1 MIQQCPQ
8 IPVWGRLRFFLE
20 NWKKI
25 TDDQWVLSL
34 IEEGYKLEF
43 IQKPPQSGM
52 KETIVPRKN
61 LDILNAEV
69 AELLRKDAIEKVPP
83 NERGCGFYSTF
94 FLVPKKNGKMRPVI
108 NLRPLNRYLKK
119 EHFKMDTLKKV
130 IYLVKP
136 NDWAI
141 SLDLSDAYL
150 HIPIFQK
157 HRKYLRFCIAG
168 QCWQWKCLCFG
179 PSTAPRVF
187 SKVISVIAA
196 HLRAQNIRLASY
208 LDDWL
213 ALNQLKRLLL
223 QDREKCLNL
232 LVALGFIINKEKSEL
247 IPKQEIVYIGG
258 AFHLKLG
265 IVTPTPER
273 LRKLDLAIQRLLS
286 GQNQARDFL
295 HLLGLMASCLELIP
309 NGRLFMRPIQL
320 HLLAF
325 WRPASMDLEVVVPIT
340 QHLKSHLRWWSD
352 LANTMKGRSLQQAHT
367 QITIATDASKHGYG
381 GHVGKDF
388 IQGTWS
394 KSQSELHINLL
405 ELEAVFLTV
414 KHFLP
419 VLKNK
424 NVLIRS
430 DSTTVCQCE
439 STGRHKVATSVLQNL
454 GFVEFCTRKQHASK
468 SSAHIG
474 SSEHLRRP
482 IKSRES
488 TTYRMANA
496 QSSSTNTVSDLGD
509 TPDRPICI
517 QGEQTDSSLL
527 FLDSTPRCI
536 GNRCSVSLLGR
547 NVCICVPSNMSHT
560 QSSATYGAVSLS
572 DYSHCTKMASQALVP
587 RPSKIPDSMSKET
600 TSVARPVTT
609 AQNNDQSSKSRS
621 IQSACLA
628 TINRSFQEKGFSN
641 QSRKLISASWRS
653 GTQQDYTGKFNKFCS
668 WCSTRQID
676 PYSASLVQ
684 VADFLTDLFN
694 NGLQYRT
701 IAGYRSMLS
710 AVLQPI
716 NNTPVGQHPYIIR
729 LLKGVFNSR
738 PPKVKIL
745 PEWDLQLVLNMLQK
759 QPFEP
764 LSKASLKHITFKLIF
779 LMAISTFRRC
789 NDLQSLKIGKG
800 SVCVQKKGITFIR
813 HGLAKQDRESHF
825 GSKIF
830 VPAFEE
836 NYRLDPKRAL
846 YWYLK
851 KTQLLRVSSDGTVE
865 RKIFLALNKPHQAVS
880 TQTISNWIVQTIRMA
895 YDDQKL
901 KVKAHS
907 TRAIGP
913 SWALYKGASMKSI
926 LDAADWSK
934 ESTFTQFY
942 LRKLDVEVLKQ

>member
-1 MIQQCPQ
+1 MGLIFNRGGLQTRVHSETPSIWDEGNNSAQKEFRYFKCRSGRIIKKRCYRKSTSKREGMRFLQHLLSSSQEERKNETSNKFETPKQVSEERTFQNGHIEKSHKPGETKRLGYFSGSERCISTHTNISETQEISPFLHSRTMLAMEMPMLRSFDRASGIFQGYFSDCSAFKGSEYQTSVLSRRLVGSESTKKTVGARSREMPESSGSTGLYNKQREIRTDSQTRDCLHRGCFPLKARNSNSNSREIKKVRFSNTKVTLGPKSSKRFSSSTRPNGFMSGINSQWPTFHETHTITSVSFLASSINGPSSCGSHYATSKIASSVVVRSSQHHEGSLFATGSYTDNHSHGCIKTRLWGPCGQRFYSGNMVQ
-8 IPVWGRLRFFLE
+8 IPVRTSYQSPGVGSSISNCKTFSTCPKEQKCPDKERQHNRLS
-20 NWKKI
+20 I
-25 TDDQWVLSL
+25 
-34 IEEGYKLEF
+34 
-43 IQKPPQSGM
+43 
-52 KETIVPRKN
+52 
-61 LDILNAEV
+61 
-69 AELLRKDAIEKVPP
+69 
-83 NERGCGFYSTF
+83 
-94 FLVPKKNGKMRPVI
+94 
-108 NLRPLNRYLKK
+108 
-119 EHFKMDTLKKV
+119 
-130 IYLVKP
+130 
-136 NDWAI
+136 
-141 SLDLSDAYL
+141 
-150 HIPIFQK
+150 
-157 HRKYLRFCIAG
+157 
-168 QCWQWKCLCFG
+168 
-179 PSTAPRVF
+179 
-187 SKVISVIAA
+187 
-196 HLRAQNIRLASY
+196 
-208 LDDWL
+208 
-213 ALNQLKRLLL
+213 
-223 QDREKCLNL
+223 
-232 LVALGFIINKEKSEL
+232 
-247 IPKQEIVYIGG
+247 
-258 AFHLKLG
+258 
-265 IVTPTPER
+265 
-273 LRKLDLAIQRLLS
+273 
-286 GQNQARDFL
+286 
-295 HLLGLMASCLELIP
+295 
-309 NGRLFMRPIQL
+309 
-320 HLLAF
+320 
-325 WRPASMDLEVVVPIT
+325 
-340 QHLKSHLRWWSD
+340 
-352 LANTMKGRSLQQAHT
+352 
-367 QITIATDASKHGYG
+367 
-381 GHVGKDF
+381 
-388 IQGTWS
+388 
-394 KSQSELHINLL
+394 
-405 ELEAVFLTV
+405 
-414 KHFLP
+414 
-419 VLKNK
+419 
-424 NVLIRS
+424 
-430 DSTTVCQCE
+430 CE

-474 SSEHLRRP
+474 SSEHLGRP

-536 GNRCSVSLLGR
+536 GNRCSVNLLGR
-547 NVCICVPSNMSHT
+547 NVCLCIPSNMSHT
-560 QSSATYGAVSLS
+560 QSTATYGAVSLS

-587 RPSKIPDSMSKET
+587 RPSKIPDSMSKKT

-628 TINRSFQEKGFSN
+628 TIDRSFQEKGFSN

-653 GTQQDYTGKFNKFCS
+653 GTQRDYTGKFNKFCS

-745 PEWDLQLVLNMLQK
+745 LEWDLQLVLNMLQK

-789 NDLQSLKIGKG
+789 SDLQSLKIGKG

-880 TQTISNWIVQTIRMA
+880 TQTISNWIVQTTVYSR
-895 YDDQKL
+895 
-901 KVKAHS
+901 V
-907 TRAIGP
+907 
-913 SWALYKGASMKSI
+913 
-926 LDAADWSK
+926 
-934 ESTFTQFY
+934 
-942 LRKLDVEVLKQ
+942 

>member
-1 MIQQCPQ
+1 MLAMEMPMLRSFDRASGIFQGNFSDCSAFKGSEYQTSVLSRRLVGSESTKKTVGARSREMPESSGSTGLYNKQREIRTDSQTRDCLHRGCFPLKARNSNSNSREIKKVRFSNTKVTLGPKSSKRFSSSTRPNGFMSGINSQWPTFHETHTITSVSINGPRSCGSHYATSKIASSVVVRSSQHHEGSLFATGSYTDNHSHGFIKTRLWGPCGQRFYSGNMVQ
-8 IPVWGRLRFFLE
+8 IPVRTSYQSPGVGSSISNCKTFSTCPKEQKCPDKERQHNRLS
-20 NWKKI
+20 I
-25 TDDQWVLSL
+25 
-34 IEEGYKLEF
+34 
-43 IQKPPQSGM
+43 
-52 KETIVPRKN
+52 
-61 LDILNAEV
+61 
-69 AELLRKDAIEKVPP
+69 
-83 NERGCGFYSTF
+83 
-94 FLVPKKNGKMRPVI
+94 
-108 NLRPLNRYLKK
+108 
-119 EHFKMDTLKKV
+119 
-130 IYLVKP
+130 
-136 NDWAI
+136 
-141 SLDLSDAYL
+141 
-150 HIPIFQK
+150 
-157 HRKYLRFCIAG
+157 
-168 QCWQWKCLCFG
+168 
-179 PSTAPRVF
+179 
-187 SKVISVIAA
+187 
-196 HLRAQNIRLASY
+196 
-208 LDDWL
+208 
-213 ALNQLKRLLL
+213 
-223 QDREKCLNL
+223 
-232 LVALGFIINKEKSEL
+232 
-247 IPKQEIVYIGG
+247 
-258 AFHLKLG
+258 
-265 IVTPTPER
+265 
-273 LRKLDLAIQRLLS
+273 
-286 GQNQARDFL
+286 
-295 HLLGLMASCLELIP
+295 
-309 NGRLFMRPIQL
+309 
-320 HLLAF
+320 
-325 WRPASMDLEVVVPIT
+325 
-340 QHLKSHLRWWSD
+340 
-352 LANTMKGRSLQQAHT
+352 
-367 QITIATDASKHGYG
+367 
-381 GHVGKDF
+381 
-388 IQGTWS
+388 
-394 KSQSELHINLL
+394 
-405 ELEAVFLTV
+405 
-414 KHFLP
+414 
-419 VLKNK
+419 
-424 NVLIRS
+424 
-430 DSTTVCQCE
+430 CE

-474 SSEHLRRP
+474 SSEHLGRP

-536 GNRCSVSLLGR
+536 GNRCSVNLLGR

-560 QSSATYGAVSLS
+560 QSTATYGAVSLS

-628 TINRSFQEKGFSN
+628 TIDRSFQEKGFSN

-653 GTQQDYTGKFNKFCS
+653 GTQRDYTGKFNKFCS

-789 NDLQSLKIGKG
+789 SDLQSLKIGKG

-813 HGLAKQDRESHF
+813 HGLAKQDRGSHF

-865 RKIFLALNKPHQAVS
+865 SKIFLALNKPHQAVS

>member
-1 MIQQCPQ
+1 M
-8 IPVWGRLRFFLE
+8 
-20 NWKKI
+20 
-25 TDDQWVLSL
+25 DDQWVLSL

-130 IYLVKP
+130 INLVKP

-150 HIPIFQK
+150 HILIFQK

-213 ALNQLKRLLL
+213 ALNQPKRLLV

-325 WRPASMDLEVVVPIT
+325 WRPASMDLEVVVSHYATSKIASSVVVRSS
-340 QHLKSHLRWWSD
+340 QHHEGSLFATGSYTDNHSHGCIKTRLWGPCGQRFYSG
-352 LANTMKGRSLQQAHT
+352 NMV
-367 QITIATDASKHGYG
+367 QIPVRTSYQSPG
-381 GHVGKDF
+381 VGSSISNCKTF
-388 IQGTWS
+388 
-394 KSQSELHINLL
+394 
-405 ELEAVFLTV
+405 
-414 KHFLP
+414 
-419 VLKNK
+419 
-424 NVLIRS
+424 
-430 DSTTVCQCE
+430 STCPKEQKCPDKERQHNRLSICE

-474 SSEHLRRP
+474 SSEHLGRP

-488 TTYRMANA
+488 TTYRIANA

-536 GNRCSVSLLGR
+536 GNRCSVNLLGR

-560 QSSATYGAVSLS
+560 QSTATYGAVSLS

-628 TINRSFQEKGFSN
+628 TIDRSFQEKGFSN

-653 GTQQDYTGKFNKFCS
+653 GTQRDYTGKFNKFCS

-789 NDLQSLKIGKG
+789 SDLQSLKIGKG

-813 HGLAKQDRESHF
+813 HGLAKQDRGSHF

>member
-1 MIQQCPQ
+1 MSSDTSWGSSQ
-8 IPVWGRLRFFLE
+8 IFSGKLE
-20 NWKKI
+20 KI

-130 IYLVKP
+130 INLVKP

-340 QHLKSHLRWWSD
+340 QHLKSHLR
-352 LANTMKGRSLQQAHT
+352 
-367 QITIATDASKHGYG
+367 
-381 GHVGKDF
+381 
-388 IQGTWS
+388 
-394 KSQSELHINLL
+394 
-405 ELEAVFLTV
+405 
-414 KHFLP
+414 
-419 VLKNK
+419 
-424 NVLIRS
+424 
-430 DSTTVCQCE
+430 
-439 STGRHKVATSVLQNL
+439 
-454 GFVEFCTRKQHASK
+454 
-468 SSAHIG
+468 
-474 SSEHLRRP
+474 
-482 IKSRES
+482 
-488 TTYRMANA
+488 
-496 QSSSTNTVSDLGD
+496 
-509 TPDRPICI
+509 
-517 QGEQTDSSLL
+517 
-527 FLDSTPRCI
+527 
-536 GNRCSVSLLGR
+536 
-547 NVCICVPSNMSHT
+547 
-560 QSSATYGAVSLS
+560 
-572 DYSHCTKMASQALVP
+572 
-587 RPSKIPDSMSKET
+587 
-600 TSVARPVTT
+600 
-609 AQNNDQSSKSRS
+609 
-621 IQSACLA
+621 
-628 TINRSFQEKGFSN
+628 
-641 QSRKLISASWRS
+641 
-653 GTQQDYTGKFNKFCS
+653 
-668 WCSTRQID
+668 
-676 PYSASLVQ
+676 
-684 VADFLTDLFN
+684 
-694 NGLQYRT
+694 
-701 IAGYRSMLS
+701 
-710 AVLQPI
+710 
-716 NNTPVGQHPYIIR
+716 
-729 LLKGVFNSR
+729 
-738 PPKVKIL
+738 
-745 PEWDLQLVLNMLQK
+745 
-759 QPFEP
+759 
-764 LSKASLKHITFKLIF
+764 
-779 LMAISTFRRC
+779 
-789 NDLQSLKIGKG
+789 
-800 SVCVQKKGITFIR
+800 
-813 HGLAKQDRESHF
+813 
-825 GSKIF
+825 
-830 VPAFEE
+830 
-836 NYRLDPKRAL
+836 
-846 YWYLK
+846 
-851 KTQLLRVSSDGTVE
+851 
-865 RKIFLALNKPHQAVS
+865 
-880 TQTISNWIVQTIRMA
+880 
-895 YDDQKL
+895 
-901 KVKAHS
+901 
-907 TRAIGP
+907 
-913 SWALYKGASMKSI
+913 
-926 LDAADWSK
+926 
-934 ESTFTQFY
+934 
-942 LRKLDVEVLKQ
+942 

>member
-1 MIQQCPQ
+1 
-8 IPVWGRLRFFLE
+8 
-20 NWKKI
+20 
-25 TDDQWVLSL
+25 
-34 IEEGYKLEF
+34 
-43 IQKPPQSGM
+43 
-52 KETIVPRKN
+52 
-61 LDILNAEV
+61 
-69 AELLRKDAIEKVPP
+69 
-83 NERGCGFYSTF
+83 
-94 FLVPKKNGKMRPVI
+94 MRPVI

-130 IYLVKP
+130 INLVKP

-141 SLDLSDAYL
+141 SLDLSNAYL

-213 ALNQLKRLLL
+213 APNQLKRLLV

-320 HLLAF
+320 HLLGF

-352 LANTMKGRSLQQAHT
+352 PANTMKGRSLQQAHT

-388 IQGTWS
+388 YSGNMVQIPVRTS
-394 KSQSELHINLL
+394 YQSPGVGSSISNCKT
-405 ELEAVFLTV
+405 F
-414 KHFLP
+414 
-419 VLKNK
+419 
-424 NVLIRS
+424 
-430 DSTTVCQCE
+430 STCPKEQKCPDKERQHNRLSICE

-474 SSEHLRRP
+474 SSEHLGRP
-482 IKSRES
+482 IKSRVS

-536 GNRCSVSLLGR
+536 GNRCSVNLLGR
-547 NVCICVPSNMSHT
+547 NVCICVPSNMSYT
-560 QSSATYGAVSLS
+560 QSTATYGAVSLS

-628 TINRSFQEKGFSN
+628 TIDRSFQEKGFSN

-653 GTQQDYTGKFNKFCS
+653 GTQRDYTGKFNKFCS

-764 LSKASLKHITFKLIF
+764 SSKASLKHITFKLIF

-789 NDLQSLKIGKG
+789 SDLQSLKIGKG

-926 LDAADWSK
+926 LDTADWSK